1 MKRSF
6 SMLIIL
12 LSSVQLFAQN
22 RQNTATY
29 RAPVRTNPIVKQDT
43 TVYAAETFERANDRL
58 DGLLL
63 QIKDFAI
70 GADGAITQNGQP
82 IKNIKV
88 NGEMYK
94 GLDAPHALTILP
106 YNMIHNVEVIDTRY
120 QDGNTEKW
128 LNVVAKTNRKD
139 QLADILVGEG
149 YVRSI
154 FLLPMSIKR
163 QDEYQ
168 EALYATAATQPSV
181 YVNQYG
187 DQVPHFIAK
196 PAPGIFDNTAPV
208 TKGRGRKR
216 MVNQTPPPVA
226 PVNN

>member
-22 RQNTATY
+22 RQNTAAY
-29 RAPVRTNPIVKQDT
+29 RAPVPKNPVVKQDT
-43 TVYAAETFERANDRL
+43 TVYAAETFDRANDRL

-63 QIKDFAI
+63 QIKDFSI
-70 GADGAITQNGQP
+70 GANGAITQNGQP
-82 IKNIKV
+82 IKNIKI

-94 GLDAPHALTILP
+94 GLDAAHALTILP
-106 YNMIHNVEVIDTRY
+106 YNMIHNIEVIDTRY
-120 QDGNTEKW
+120 QDGNTEKS

-154 FLLPMSIKR
+154 FLLPMSRKR
-163 QDEYQ
+163 QDEFQ
-168 EALYATAATQPSV
+168 ESLYATVPTPPGF

-187 DQVPHFIAK
+187 DQIPHFLVK
-196 PAPGIFDNTAPV
+196 PAPGTFDNSAPAM
-208 TKGRGRKR
+208 KARSRKR
-216 MVNQTPPPVA
+216 MGNQTPPPVV